1 MLEPRYAYDDDWVAG
16 KLLEEQLEET
26 PNLAGVYLTAQGESG
41 VCDTLKKYRLE
52 QKIKV
57 IAHDYEGENR
67 KNLKE
72 GGINFILR
80 QNSYVQGYESVM
92 ELFHTLCGNPTR
104 QGEFWYTDIVI
115 KTRCNL

>member
-57 IAHDYEGENR
+57 IAHDTEGETG
-67 KNLKE
+67 K
-72 GGINFILR
+72 
-80 QNSYVQGYESVM
+80 S
-92 ELFHTLCGNPTR
+92 
-104 QGEFWYTDIVI
+104 
-115 KTRCNL
+115 

>member
-1 MLEPRYAYDDDWVAG
+1 M
-16 KLLEEQLEET
+16 EEQLEET

-72 GGINFILR
+72 GVINFILR

-92 ELFHTLCGNPTR
+92 NCFIHSAAIQQDRVSFGIRIL
-104 QGEFWYTDIVI
+104 
-115 KTRCNL
+115 